1 MDQGT
6 AQQESFSRVCEEA
19 LGSNLALRGKEGEG
33 REREREMKAS
43 SLWKAVD

>member
-1 MDQGT
+1 MECALGQTRLMDQGT

-33 REREREMKAS
+33 KGGER
-43 SLWKAVD
+43 

>member
-33 REREREMKAS
+33 REREMRAS